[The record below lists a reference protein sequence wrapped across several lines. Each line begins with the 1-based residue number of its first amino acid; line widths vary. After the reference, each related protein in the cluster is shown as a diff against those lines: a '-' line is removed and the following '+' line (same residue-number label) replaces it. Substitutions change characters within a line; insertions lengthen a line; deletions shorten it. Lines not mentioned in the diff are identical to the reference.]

1 MDRQNMR
8 KFLHQVI
15 ICLSLY
21 FFLFIICCCQI
32 WDIVESPVFMVVYGE
47 TLDTSYR
54 LCYDYLRKFI
64 FQHDPST
71 ASPGF
76 EGVSTAHLKSPP
88 LASILPQLKSIS
100 IRFVPDSSHD
110 LPLSNDIR
118 NISSGPLLDSLCINI
133 FDAEDE

>member
-1 MDRQNMR
+1 
-8 KFLHQVI
+8 
-15 ICLSLY
+15 
-21 FFLFIICCCQI
+21 
-32 WDIVESPVFMVVYGE
+32 MVVYGE

-64 FQHDPST
+64 FQHDPSFSSPST

-76 EGVSTAHLKSPP
+76 DGFLAAHLKSPP

-110 LPLSNDIR
+110 SPLSNDIR

-133 FDAEDE
+133 FDADDE